1 MTQETSWL
9 HRLWNVLQEQLKL
22 KTVIEAFPRLGSY
35 KVGLPITA
43 IILVLLTAVSYRS
56 ELLSIPIINEYVQKI
71 GERSLPRPSAERFS
85 VAVAHIEG
93 DKDGDVETL
102 IVESLKNI
110 PGVEPI
116 RFDRRSEILTADQ
129 PVEAERR
136 ALKNARAWLSQSGA
150 DVLLLGYLV
159 PTPDKLVRILLVPR
173 LADDS
178 FEAKLS
184 ATNAIEFPLY
194 AKEVFQDVIRVQVLA
209 YVGQFDLGRVST
221 GELKSAVRKLEE
233 LVDTLP
239 PGQRRV
245 DMQVALGNVLAEY
258 GIHSMDTEALRAST
272 KAYREALGA
281 YSQHDDLLR
290 RVEVQNYLGRVLRAL
305 GQSSVDS
312 LEEAVTVYKDAL
324 SHISPDTVPLGWA
337 SLQNNMGI
345 ALHELGKYRADESLL
360 RQAVTAQRSALKN
373 APRELD
379 STEWALHQNSLGNT
393 LVTLGKLKQ
402 DPQYLE
408 EAIVAFKAA
417 LEEEPKEAAPM
428 YWAMIQNNLGVAL
441 LEIAQLHKSIGE
453 LSASRDA
460 FQKAA
465 TVYTRD
471 RSPQRWAMT
480 INNLASIQLIQSYV
494 ERDARHLDEAVRLCN
509 LALEERARTRF
520 PEEWAQT
527 QVLLGNVYIAFVEL
541 KGDRRYLG
549 EASRVF
555 NSAAEIYTT
564 KGFPYQSSVIQSQ
577 LTKLKTM

>member
-9 HRLWNVLQEQLKL
+9 HRLWNFLQKQLKL
-22 KTVIEAFPRLGSY
+22 EAVIELFPWLRSY
-35 KVGLPITA
+35 RVGLPITA
-43 IILVLLTAVSYRS
+43 VILVLVTAVSYRS
-56 ELLSIPIINEYVQKI
+56 ELLSIPIINEYAQKI
-71 GERSLPRPSAERFS
+71 YERSLPRPSAERFS

-93 DKDGDVETL
+93 DKDGDIETL

-178 FEAKLS
+178 FEARLS
-184 ATNAIEFPLY
+184 ATKAIEFPLY
-194 AKEVFQDVIRVQVLA
+194 AMGAFQDVIRVQVLA
-209 YVGQFDLGRVST
+209 YVGQFDQGRVST
-221 GELKSAVRKLEE
+221 GELKSAVKKLEE
-233 LVDTLP
+233 LVNTLP
-239 PGQRRV
+239 RSRSRA

-258 GIHSMDTEALRAST
+258 GIHSMDTEALRASS
-272 KAYREALGA
+272 KAYREALGV
-281 YSQHDDLLR
+281 YSQQDDLLR
-290 RVEVQNYLGRVLRAL
+290 RVEVQNYLGGVLRAL
-305 GQSSVDS
+305 GQSSIDS
-312 LEEAVTVYKDAL
+312 LEEAVAIYKDAL
-324 SHISPDTVPLGWA
+324 SHTSPDAVPLGWA

-345 ALHELGKYRADESLL
+345 ALHQLGKYRADESLL
-360 RQAVTAQRSALKN
+360 RQAASAQRSALKN

-393 LVTLGKLKQ
+393 LVTLGDLKQ
-402 DPQYLE
+402 DSQYLE
-408 EAIVAFKAA
+408 EAIEAFKAA

-428 YWAMIQNNLGVAL
+428 YWAMTQNNLGVAL
-441 LEIAQLHKSIGE
+441 LALAQLHKSIGDI
-453 LSASRDA
+453 SASRDA

-471 RSPQRWAMT
+471 RSPQRWAAT
-480 INNLASIQLIQSYV
+480 INNLAGTLLFQSYF

-509 LALEERARTRF
+509 LALDERARARF

-527 QVLLGNVYIAFVEL
+527 QVLLGHVYIAFVEL
-541 KGDRRYLG
+541 KKNRRYLG
-549 EASRVF
+549 EASRAF
-555 NSAAEIYTT
+555 NAAAEIFTP
-564 KGFPYQSSVIQSQ
+564 KGFPYQSLVIQKQ
-577 LTKLKTM
+577 LMKLEKM